1 MEFSDYILLGTKN
14 EIISHIYNE
23 YNSLLEDYKKIDKNY
38 YIKLENDY
46 NNLKQENNELL
57 DSIEQ
62 EKLVNKDLGSKISE
76 LENKQKNKIT

>member
-23 YNSLLEDYKKIDKNY
+23 YNSLLEDYKKFDKSQV
-38 YIKLENDY
+38 IKKLKNDF

-57 DSIEQ
+57 DSIE
-62 EKLVNKDLGSKISE
+62 
-76 LENKQKNKIT
+76 KN